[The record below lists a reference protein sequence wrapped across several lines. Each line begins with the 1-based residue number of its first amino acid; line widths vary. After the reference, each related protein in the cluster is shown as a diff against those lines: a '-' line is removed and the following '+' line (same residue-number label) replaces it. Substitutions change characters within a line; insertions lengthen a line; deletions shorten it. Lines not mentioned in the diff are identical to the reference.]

1 MSRMGAY
8 VQELQERDSGEFDEH
23 AWLNEVIQQEQ
34 KKVSLP
40 PSRADNG
47 SGFAPSQSEPD
58 MN

>member
-8 VQELQERDSGEFDEH
+8 IQELQERHHDDFDEQ
-23 AWLNEVIQQEQ
+23 AWLNEATQEQ